1 METDKTLSDIARSV
15 LVSSPESDQRSFRE
29 KAGLLALLNLIGI
42 VESFYG
48 DGQGAQSSA
57 GLLSSLALGS
67 GAVAP
72 QRTKEPDLVSSIMG
86 LAGKLFGGREGQGG
100 IDPAM
105 IGTLM
110 GALSALSKAR
120 TLAPRYAAPA
130 TGSGLTGETG
140 TDAPPDSPDGSE
152 GQSEPIGENGVETGD
167 GESTGPGEGERA
179 NGSTAPPPA
188 TAPPGAAP
196 PPSPLQQILGI
207 DPRLITLALNVL
219 AEFMKARNVAQGERA
234 GTEKAKSAA
243 RSEQAA
249 PETEVTVT
257 PDGKTVVIP
266 KPRRQPRERLYH
278 KPGLGIYRK
287 RLEEA
292 SE

>member
-29 KAGLLALLNLIGI
+29 KAGLLALLNLLGI

-72 QRTKEPDLVSSIMG
+72 QGQKEPDLVSSIMS
-86 LAGKLFGGREGQGG
+86 LAGKMLGGREGQGG

-110 GALSALSKAR
+110 GALSALTKAR
-120 TLAPRYAAPA
+120 TLSPRYASP
-130 TGSGLTGETG
+130 TPGSGPTGETG
-140 TDAPPDSPDGSE
+140 PDAPSDSLDGSE
-152 GQSEPIGENGVETGD
+152 GPDEQAGED
-167 GESTGPGEGERA
+167 GGSTGEGDEAGLGEGERA
-179 NGSTAPPPA
+179 NGPASPSAAP
-188 TAPPGAAP
+188 APPGAP
-196 PPSPLQQILGI
+196 TPQSPLQQILGI
-207 DPRLITLALNVL
+207 DPRIITLALNVL
-219 AEFMKARNVAQGERA
+219 ADIMKARNAAQSERA
-234 GTEKAKSAA
+234 GAEKGRPAA
-243 RSEQAA
+243 RSDSAA

-266 KPRRQPRERLYH
+266 KARRQPRERLYH

-292 SE
+292 VQ